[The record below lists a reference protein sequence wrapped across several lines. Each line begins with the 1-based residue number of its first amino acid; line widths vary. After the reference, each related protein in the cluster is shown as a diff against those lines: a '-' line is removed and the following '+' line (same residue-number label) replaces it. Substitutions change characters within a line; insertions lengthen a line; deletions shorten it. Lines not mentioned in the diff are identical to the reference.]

1 MFPDAIF
8 GCVDRA
14 SRNSGTGHPLKT
26 ALMNRPIS
34 RFLLVLLAV
43 AAQSLSAH
51 SVRAEESLVQGVR
64 VWTDPEKTRLVF
76 ETSEAVT
83 HRVFALD
90 EPDRLVVDLNQAR
103 MMSNLPKVDLGDPVL
118 VGLRGGMVDGSQ
130 LRIVLD
136 LKQPARAKSF
146 ALSPNERYGHRL
158 VIDLT
163 PKDGSTIRRLAL
175 PSFPDSRS
183 GKDSA
188 RKAAGP
194 GRSIV
199 VAIDAGHGGED
210 PGAIGAGGTLEKDV
224 TLSIAR
230 ELAKLIDREPGLQ
243 AVMIR
248 DADYYIGLRQRI
260 EIAREHRADLF
271 VSIHADAFTN
281 SSARGSSVYTL
292 SHSGASSASAK
303 WLANRENSADRLGG
317 VDLSPDDDL
326 LATVLMDMT
335 RNVTIEH
342 STEAAGLVLTNL
354 ARVGTVHKDYVQRA
368 GFAVLEAPDIP
379 SILVET
385 AFISNAEEERRLR
398 DRRHQRKLAE
408 AMMAGVKAYFRKYPP
423 QGVLIEASAGGAGGP
438 REYVIGQGD
447 TLSAIA
453 KRYSVSLST
462 LRAHNGLTDDVIRVG
477 QVLAIPEG
485 S

>member
-1 MFPDAIF
+1 
-8 GCVDRA
+8 V
-14 SRNSGTGHPLKT
+14 
-26 ALMNRPIS
+26 NRPILP
-34 RFLLVLLAV
+34 FLLVLLAV
-43 AAQSLSAH
+43 LAQSFLAP
-51 SVRAEESLVQGVR
+51 SVRAEQLLVQGVR

-90 EPDRLVVDLNQAR
+90 EPDRLVVDLDGAE
-103 MMSNLPKVDLGDPVL
+103 MTSHLPEVDLADPLL
-118 VGLRGGMVDGSQ
+118 VGLRGGLLDGSR

-136 LKQPARAKSF
+136 LKQPVRAKSF

-158 VIDLT
+158 VVDLM
-163 PKDGSTIRRLAL
+163 PKNGAGVRRVAV
-175 PSFPDSRS
+175 PSFPDSQWAKDGAGQGDGS
-183 GKDSA
+183 G
-188 RKAAGP
+188 RP
-194 GRSIV
+194 IV

-210 PGAIGAGGTLEKDV
+210 PGAIGAAGTREKDV

-230 ELAKLIDREPGLQ
+230 ELAKLVNREPGLK

-248 DADYYIGLRQRI
+248 DGDYYVGLRQRI
-260 EIAREHRADLF
+260 QIAREHRADLF

-303 WLANRENSADRLGG
+303 WLANRENSADRVGG
-317 VDLSPDDDL
+317 VEVSSDDDL

-335 RNVTIEH
+335 RNATIEH
-342 STEAAGLVLTNL
+342 STEAAASVLTNL
-354 ARVGTVHKDYVQRA
+354 GRVAMLHKDYVQRA
-368 GFAVLEAPDIP
+368 GFAVLESPDVP

-385 AFISNAEEERRLR
+385 AFISNAEEEKRLR
-398 DRRHQRKLAE
+398 DRQHQRKLAE
-408 AMMAGVKAYFRKYPP
+408 AMLVGVRSYFRKYPP
-423 QGVLIEASAGGAGGP
+423 HGILVDASGGTAGGS

-453 KRYSVSLST
+453 KRYSVSLSA